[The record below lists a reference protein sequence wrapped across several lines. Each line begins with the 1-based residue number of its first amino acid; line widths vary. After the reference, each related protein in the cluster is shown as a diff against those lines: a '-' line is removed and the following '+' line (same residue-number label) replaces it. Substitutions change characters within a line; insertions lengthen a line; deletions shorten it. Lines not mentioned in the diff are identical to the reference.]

1 MKQPELSIVCPAYN
15 ESDNLSELVK
25 QISKNL
31 GPKINYEL
39 IIVDDGSTDRTI
51 TILRK
56 LGAKNKRLKYLS
68 LSRNFGHQRALLA
81 GIFNAN
87 GNVIITMDSD
97 LQHPPKYLP
106 EMYKGILS
114 GADMVVMQKKNIS
127 NEGILR
133 AFSRSMWYLFM
144 SRFSGVRVIPNAS
157 DFRAYRRWVVDYVR
171 DSHDSDPIIRI
182 LSVEIARD
190 IKLIPF
196 VPANRFA
203 GTSKYT
209 LKKLMKFAWDGV
221 IQYST
226 LPIKLF
232 FVMGIILIVISS
244 AYSVYAI
251 IERIVNPASNSG
263 GFTSIFLFM
272 TLSNSMM
279 ITFLGF
285 LGMKLVRLESE
296 VKKRPMFVIREKFN
310 F

>member
-1 MKQPELSIVCPAYN
+1 MKNPEVSIICPAYN
-15 ESDNLSELVK
+15 ESENLPELVG
-25 QISKNL
+25 QIIKSLEVK
-31 GPKINYEL
+31 PEYEL
-39 IIVDDGSTDRTI
+39 IIVDDGSVDTTVKVLKKI
-51 TILRK
+51 
-56 LGAKNKRLKYLS
+56 GARNKRVKYLS
-68 LSRNFGHQRALLA
+68 LARNFGHQKALLA
-81 GIFNAN
+81 GLYNAS
-87 GNVIITMDSD
+87 GQIIITMDSD

-106 EMYKGILS
+106 EMIKSIRS
-114 GADMVVMQKKNIS
+114 GADMVVMQKKNIK
-127 NEGILR
+127 NEGLVR
-133 AFSRSMWYLFM
+133 AISRGAWYFFM

-157 DFRAYRRWVVDYVR
+157 DFRAYKRWIVDYVK
-171 DSHDSDPIIRI
+171 DSNDSDPIIRI

-190 IKLIPF
+190 VKIIPF
-196 VPANRFA
+196 VPSKRFA

-209 LKKLMKFAWDGV
+209 FQKLMRFAWDGV

-232 FVMGIILIVISS
+232 FIIGLILIAVSS
-244 AYSVYAI
+244 IYSVYAVV
-251 IERIVNPASNSG
+251 ERLINPQAGSG

-296 VKKRPMFVIREKFN
+296 VKKRPMYVIKEKFN